1 MRASRS
7 VPSLAVAGLLIAMTA
22 CDTGGPSFDVR
33 FPFLTLQDVGTTGE
47 PVACDFM
54 GGPGSAIVAAGS
66 HIYFID
72 HQMGYV
78 LCDIDTGY
86 PLTDICST
94 AEGGYAAAV
103 YNQLLIYV
111 SNETYIEHD
120 PILLPASGLFVVAQ
134 PGGNVLWV
142 VCSDGSVQTISTV
155 PPWQVSDS
163 HSTAVAQPSAVAVDL
178 VSDGSLLYVADA
190 ADNTVKTLRTS
201 DFSVLAEEEIP
212 GGASDLCSDPLG
224 GVWVATHSDGPPY
237 ELWHLDSGTGLHDG
251 TIAVQADPISVAV
264 TPDGEYFFVGTSGQ
278 TLVVDAGGVV
288 QASDNGSYA
297 PAADI
302 AISGDGDRS
311 VICQGGGQMKV
322 WMLEKP

>member
-1 MRASRS
+1 MKASRAI
-7 VPSLAVAGLLIAMTA
+7 PALAAGLLTVIAA

-47 PVACDFM
+47 PVACDFT
-54 GGPGSAIVAAGS
+54 GGSGSAIVAAGS

-78 LCDIDTGY
+78 LADIDTGY

-103 YNQLLIYV
+103 SGQLLIYV
-111 SNETYIEHD
+111 SNETYLEHEPVSLD
-120 PILLPASGLFVVAQ
+120 GHYGLYVVAE
-134 PGGNVLWV
+134 PEGNVLWV
-142 VCSDGSVQTISTV
+142 VCYDGSVQTISTV
-155 PPWQVSDS
+155 TWQVSDS
-163 HSTAVAQPSAVAVDL
+163 HYTSVTQPSAVAADVE
-178 VSDGSLLYVADA
+178 GSRLYVADA
-190 ADNTVKTLRTS
+190 ADNTIKTLSTS
-201 DFSVLAEEEIP
+201 DFSVLAEEDVP

-224 GVWVATHSDGPPY
+224 GAWVATHSDGAPY

-251 TIAVQADPISVAV
+251 TIVVQADPLSVAV
-264 TPDGEYFFVGTSGQ
+264 TPDGGYFFAGTSGQ
-278 TLVVDAGGVV
+278 TLVVDASGVV
-288 QASDNGSYA
+288 QASDDGYYA
-297 PAADI
+297 PAVDI

-311 VICQGGGQMKV
+311 VICRGDNFQQV

>member
-7 VPSLAVAGLLIAMTA
+7 IPALAVVGLLIAMTA

-33 FPFLTLQDVGTTGE
+33 FPFVTLQDVGTTGV
-47 PVACDFM
+47 PVACDFT
-54 GGPGSAIVAAGS
+54 GGSGSAIVAAGN

-78 LCDIDTGY
+78 LADIDTGY

-111 SNETYIEHD
+111 SNETYLEHD
-120 PILLPASGLFVVAQ
+120 PILLPASGLFVVAE
-134 PGGNVLWV
+134 PEGNVLWV

-155 PPWQVSDS
+155 TWQVSDS
-163 HSTAVAQPSAVAVDL
+163 HSTSVSQPSAVAADINL
-178 VSDGSLLYVADA
+178 SQLYVADA
-190 ADNTVKTLRTS
+190 ADNTIKTISTS
-201 DFSVLAEEEIP
+201 DFSVLAEEDIP
-212 GGASDLCSDPLG
+212 GGVSDLCSDPLG
-224 GVWVATHSDGPPY
+224 GVWVATHSDGAPY

-251 TIAVQADPISVAV
+251 TIAVQADPLSIAV

-278 TLVVDAGGVV
+278 TLVVDASGVV
-288 QASDNGSYA
+288 QASDNGYYA
-297 PAADI
+297 PAVDI

-311 VICQGGGQMKV
+311 VICRGDSFQQV
-322 WMLEKP
+322 WMLERP